1 MTKDYLDFLHCKV
14 DDDNT
19 NTTETESYGEFSFE
33 YAMTGCI
40 CSKYNYSDEYYGC
53 PLYSKYAEEWC

>member
-14 DDDNT
+14 DDI
-19 NTTETESYGEFSFE
+19 TETESYGEFSFE
-33 YAMTGCI
+33 YAMTGYI
-40 CSKYNYSDEYYGC
+40 SGKYNYSDEYYGC